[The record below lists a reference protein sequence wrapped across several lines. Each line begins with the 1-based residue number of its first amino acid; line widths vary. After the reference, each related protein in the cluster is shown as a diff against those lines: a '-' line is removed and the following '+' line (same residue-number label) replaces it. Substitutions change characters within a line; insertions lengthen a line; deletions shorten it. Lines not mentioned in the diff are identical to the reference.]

1 MLDQE
6 FRDEVCHGPH
16 SKHYPKFVHPSGL
29 YPLGYGKT
37 EDRIML
43 WVKPDGARSSVF
55 HDTIMIYLFKLEVI
69 VMQHAPDMLEDFETL
84 KRLYEENR
92 NRF

>member
-1 MLDQE
+1 
-6 FRDEVCHGPH
+6 
-16 SKHYPKFVHPSGL
+16 
-29 YPLGYGKT
+29 
-37 EDRIML
+37 ML